1 MIIQIDISG
10 QIQQLNYNSALGFKR
25 SDGLEKAVYLTWK
38 TKKEIIKKYK
48 GQVVRLIE
56 KLHCILIYYCIKD
69 HLDDVKEIRI
79 CKDVNYRRLRDLVP
93 LLFKD
98 HNYLE
103 GIDIKPRV
111 EKKKSNG
118 HRPAVRAFRKR
129 TRSDKV
135 ITKDMIEKVL
145 LEFKKS

>member
-25 SDGLEKAVYLTWK
+25 SDGLERAAYLPWK
-38 TKKEIIKKYK
+38 TKKDIIRKYK

-69 HLDDVKEIRI
+69 YLDGVKEIRI

-98 HNYLE
+98 YNYLE
-103 GIDIKPRV
+103 GISIKPRV

-118 HRPAVRAFRKR
+118 HRTAIRAFRKR
-129 TRSDKV
+129 IRSDKI
-135 ITKDMIEKVL
+135 ITKDMIENIL
-145 LEFKKS
+145 FEFKKG

>member
-10 QIQQLNYNSALGFKR
+10 QIQQLNYDSALGFKR
-25 SDGLEKAVYLTWK
+25 SDGAEGAVFLPSK

-69 HLDDVKEIRI
+69 NLKGVTEIII
-79 CKDVNYRRLRDLVP
+79 CKDVNFRRLKDLVP

-98 HNYLE
+98 YNYLE
-103 GIDIKPRV
+103 GIGIKPRI

-118 HRPAVRAFRKR
+118 HRPAIRAFRKR
-129 TRSDKV
+129 LRSDIV
-135 ITKDMIEKVL
+135 ITKDMIESTL
-145 LEFKKS
+145 FEFKRK

>member
-1 MIIQIDISG
+1 MIIHIDISG

-25 SDGLEKAVYLTWK
+25 SDGLTKSVFLPSK

-69 HLDDVKEIRI
+69 HLEGVKEIRI
-79 CKDVNYRRLRDLVP
+79 CKDVNYRRLRDLIP

-98 HNYLE
+98 HNYLR
-103 GIDIKPRV
+103 GVIIKPRV
-111 EKKKSNG
+111 EKRKSNG
-118 HRPAVRAFRKR
+118 HLPAIRAFRKR
-129 TRSDKV
+129 KRSDKI
-135 ITKDMIEKVL
+135 ITKGMVEKIL
-145 LEFKKS
+145 FEFKSG